1 MTRRKTTDG
10 VGSMPPLMLQ
20 ILLAVADRPTHGY
33 AMLQEIEQRMDASY
47 EIGAGTLYRTLRRLT
62 EAGWIEEADD
72 DEHRQRR
79 VYTITALG
87 HEHMTR
93 EVDRLQ
99 RLVAW
104 ADAVGVRLGDV
115 TPRPA

>member
-20 ILLAVADRPTHGY
+20 ILLSVADRPNHGY
-33 AMLQEIEQRMDASY
+33 AMLQEIEHRMDADY
-47 EIGAGTLYRTLRRLT
+47 EIGAATLYRTLRRLT
-62 EAGWIEEADD
+62 EAGWIEAGDD
-72 DEHRQRR
+72 TEHSQRR
-79 VYTITALG
+79 VYTLTEIG
-87 HEHMTR
+87 REHMVR

-104 ADAVGVRLGDV
+104 ADAVGVDLGTA
-115 TPRPA
+115 TPEPA